1 MPAFSIIFN
10 PAPVNKI
17 TNLSNLSILG
27 STGSIGCNTLKV
39 VNNLNKNNFPVKI
52 KYLSTNSQI
61 QLLAEQIKQFNPDA
75 VVITDRDKAKEF
87 KQNYSFKK
95 LEVLEGE
102 DGLNEISKRDDY
114 DTLVCAVTGFAGLS
128 PVISAIKSKKKIAL
142 ANKETLVVA
151 GSLVNQLLK
160 EYKTDLIPI
169 DSEHSAILQCL
180 IGEKDNK
187 IAKIILTGSGGPFRT
202 KTYEEMQK
210 ATIEDALNH
219 PNWKMGAKIT
229 IDSATMMNK
238 GLEVIE
244 AKWLF
249 DVSDE
254 NIQVVIHPQSI
265 IHSMVEFE
273 DSSIKAQMGIPDMKV
288 PIQFALT
295 YPQRVSADFPKM
307 DFRNYPSLTFEEPD
321 FKKFECLKI
330 AFEVLHEAKTYPVV
344 MNAANEVARESFLN
358 GEIKFTNIPKHIR
371 RCLDEHIPV
380 SDFTLDDIFE
390 IDRKTRSFQPK

>member
-1 MPAFSIIFN
+1 M
-10 PAPVNKI
+10 
-17 TNLSNLSILG
+17 G

-39 VNNLNKNNFPVKI
+39 VKNLNENNFPVKV

-61 QLLAEQIKQFNPDA
+61 DLLAGQVREFNPDA
-75 VVITDRDKAKEF
+75 IVITNKDKAKEF
-87 KQNYSFKK
+87 KEKYSQEKFFNK
-95 LEVLEGE
+95 LEILSGTEGLE
-102 DGLNEISKRDDY
+102 EISKRDDY
-114 DTLVCAVTGFAGLS
+114 DTLVCALVGFAGLS
-128 PVISAIKSKKKIAL
+128 PVINAIKSKKKIAL

-151 GSLVNQLLK
+151 GSIVNQLLK
-160 EYKTDLIPI
+160 EFKTDLLPI

-180 IGEKDNK
+180 LGEKDNA
-187 IAKIILTGSGGPFRT
+187 ISKIILTASGGPFRT

-219 PNWKMGAKIT
+219 PNWKMGTKIT

-249 DVSDE
+249 DLPIEKID
-254 NIQVVIHPQSI
+254 VVFHPQSI

-273 DSSIKAQMGIPDMKV
+273 DSSIKAQMGIPDMKI

-295 YPQRVSADFPKM
+295 YPKRVKADFPKM

-321 FKKFECLKI
+321 YKKFECLQI
-330 AFEVLHEAKTYPVV
+330 AFDVLKEGKTYPVV
-344 MNAANEVARESFLN
+344 MNAANEAAIDSFLN
-358 GEIKFTNIPKHIR
+358 GKIKFTDIPKHIR
-371 RCLDEHIPV
+371 KCLDAHNAV
-380 SDFTLDDIFE
+380 TDFTLEDIFE
-390 IDRKTRSFQPK
+390 IDRKTREILVT

>member
-1 MPAFSIIFN
+1 M
-10 PAPVNKI
+10 
-17 TNLSNLSILG
+17 G

-39 VNNLNKNNFPVKI
+39 VKNLNENNFPVKV

-61 QLLAEQIKQFNPDA
+61 DLLAGQVREFNPDA
-75 VVITDRDKAKEF
+75 IVITNENKAKEF
-87 KQNYSFKK
+87 KEKYSQEKFFDK
-95 LEVLEGE
+95 LEILSGTEGLE
-102 DGLNEISKRDDY
+102 EISKRDDY
-114 DTLVCAVTGFAGLS
+114 DTLVCALVGFAGLS
-128 PVISAIKSKKKIAL
+128 PVINAIKSKKKIAL

-151 GSLVNQLLK
+151 GSIVNQLLK
-160 EYKTDLIPI
+160 EFKTDLLPI

-180 IGEKDNK
+180 LGEKDNA
-187 IAKIILTGSGGPFRT
+187 ISKIILTASGGPFRT

-219 PNWKMGAKIT
+219 PNWKMGTKIT

-249 DVSDE
+249 DLPIEKID
-254 NIQVVIHPQSI
+254 VVFHPQSI

-273 DSSIKAQMGIPDMKV
+273 DSSIKAQMGIPDMKI

-295 YPQRVSADFPKM
+295 YPKRVRADFPKM

-321 FKKFECLKI
+321 YKKFECLQI
-330 AFEVLHEAKTYPVV
+330 AFDVLKEGKTYPVV
-344 MNAANEVARESFLN
+344 MNAANEAAIDSFLN
-358 GEIKFTNIPKHIR
+358 GKIKFTDIPKHIR
-371 RCLDEHIPV
+371 KCLDAHNAV
-380 SDFTLDDIFE
+380 TAFTLEDIFE
-390 IDRKTRSFQPK
+390 IDRKTREILVT

>member
-1 MPAFSIIFN
+1 MPAFSFIFN

-17 TNLSNLSILG
+17 TNLSNLTILG
-27 STGSIGCNTLKV
+27 STGSIGCNTLNV
-39 VNNLNKNNFPVKI
+39 VNNLNKNNFPVKV
-52 KYLSTNSQI
+52 KYLSSNSQI
-61 QLLAEQIKQFNPDA
+61 ELLAEQVKQFNPDA
-75 VVITDRDKAKEF
+75 VVITNEDKAREF
-87 KQNYSFKK
+87 KEKYSFEK
-95 LEVLEGE
+95 LEVLQGE
-102 DGLNEISKRDDY
+102 EGLNEISERDDY

-151 GSLVNQLLK
+151 GRIVNELLK
-160 EYKTDLIPI
+160 EYKTNLIPI

-180 IGEKDNK
+180 LGERNNK
-187 IAKIILTGSGGPFRT
+187 IAKIILTGSGGPFRS
-202 KTYEEMQK
+202 KSYEEMQK
-210 ATIEDALNH
+210 ATIKEALNH
-219 PNWKMGAKIT
+219 PNWNMGAKIT

-249 DVSDE
+249 DVADDKIE
-254 NIQVVIHPQSI
+254 VVIHPQSI

-295 YPQRVSADFPKM
+295 YPQRVAADFPKM

-330 AFEVLHEAKTYPVV
+330 AFEVLHEGKTYPVV

-358 GEIKFTNIPKHIR
+358 GQIKFTDIPKHIR
-371 RCLDEHIPV
+371 RCLDEHNPIA
-380 SDFTLDDIFE
+380 DFSLQDIFE

>member
-1 MPAFSIIFN
+1 M
-10 PAPVNKI
+10 
-17 TNLSNLSILG
+17 G

-39 VNNLNKNNFPVKI
+39 VKNLNENNFPVKV

-61 QLLAEQIKQFNPDA
+61 DLLAGQVREFNPDA
-75 VVITDRDKAKEF
+75 IVITNKDKAKEF
-87 KQNYSFKK
+87 KEKYSQEKFFNK
-95 LEVLEGE
+95 LEILSGTEGLE
-102 DGLNEISKRDDY
+102 EISKRDDY
-114 DTLVCAVTGFAGLS
+114 DTLVCALVGFAGLS
-128 PVISAIKSKKKIAL
+128 PVINAIKSKKKIAL

-151 GSLVNQLLK
+151 GSIVNQLLK
-160 EYKTDLIPI
+160 EFKTDLLPI

-180 IGEKDNK
+180 LGEKDNA
-187 IAKIILTGSGGPFRT
+187 ISKIILTASGGPFRT

-219 PNWKMGAKIT
+219 PNWKMGTKIT

-249 DVSDE
+249 DLPIEKID
-254 NIQVVIHPQSI
+254 VVFHPQSI

-273 DSSIKAQMGIPDMKV
+273 DSSIKAQMGIPDMKI

-295 YPQRVSADFPKM
+295 YPKRVRADFPKM

-321 FKKFECLKI
+321 YKKFECLQI
-330 AFEVLHEAKTYPVV
+330 AFDVLKEGKTYPVV
-344 MNAANEVARESFLN
+344 MNAANEAAIDSFLN
-358 GEIKFTNIPKHIR
+358 GKIKFTDIPKHIR
-371 RCLDEHIPV
+371 KCLDAHNAV
-380 SDFTLDDIFE
+380 TAFTLEDIFE
-390 IDRKTRSFQPK
+390 IDRKTREILVT